1 MDNCILQSRRHFL
14 QKGKVRATGTS
25 LFLLMLLL
33 AFSGTMKADEVTIG
47 SLDGA
52 ANNSYLPMNSVYNY
66 SYTQQIYTAEEI
78 GVSGT
83 INSITVWMY
92 GNENLYTMPFNIY
105 MKEVD
110 KNEFSGYTDW
120 VTVAATDMVYT
131 GSVTVHNTE
140 AEAYTFTLDNPF
152 TYSGTGNLLVAFNN
166 TTGQWKGGLNG
177 MVFGASGDAVRAI
190 YARQDGTAYDPYD
203 PTFSANS
210 TTYQR
215 NVITLSMTAGGG
227 GAPAELTVYDGTTT
241 NGYVPFYGFYA
252 DGYLRAQYVMPASDL
267 ADMKGGTIN
276 SMTFYL
282 SSVATEALTG
292 TFEVYMTEVN
302 YTEISAFIDPAE
314 ATTVYT
320 GIMDPTTEEMVVVFD
335 SPYSYGGGNLLIG
348 FDQITMGNYKSA
360 TFYGETVSGAS
371 VQGYSYSAL
380 GSINPTQRNF
390 LPKTTFAYTA
400 AGGGGTFAEIIDFE
414 EGVLPEGWTVE
425 GNGSWQVGVGDYSTS
440 TGTHGGSYNALCKHS
455 SSGNSTYLVSPA
467 MNFNG
472 GISGTLNCWFVN
484 RSWAGDIDGFGVY
497 YRVNG
502 GSWNELY
509 YTTSAH
515 STWTEMSI
523 ELTGFAADYQLG
535 FLMYDSYGYGVGL
548 DDIEINV
555 ELGGGPVGPAGPTIV
570 GNPETIEFGYR
581 PIGYWMEPL
590 LFELVNTGTE
600 GTITSVEPTD
610 AFFELDVEVPFTL
623 AKNES
628 LMGVITTGSTATAG
642 EINAQ
647 LAVQYEGEGLN
658 GSATAYVDVTAT
670 AYDAVSPDVW
680 ELAEEVTSF
689 PFQTT
694 TTTDDLYL
702 NYNLPGI
709 KPESKDA
716 VYKVTFDNDVLLSAG
731 TNGANHVTKVYSEGF
746 NGEGGPG
753 QSNYYTYNGP
763 EVGPGPVNMWFS
775 YDYTGSNTWFGTSA
789 GGGMYFGYK
798 IPVAKIQE
806 LGLENA
812 SIYTLEAAAREAV
825 PYDAYIMEGGTSPED
840 ATLVSYTSM
849 DFTPQATNF
858 FDLNLS
864 EPVAFNGQDMWV
876 IFYSTSAYAAYCG
889 RYPVDTENGQLWY
902 NTNGTWNGST
912 NYTPMIYAHFMEL
925 PSGRDVTVNLSDM
938 TLVANG
944 QGEVAEAEGRVKGL
958 PKSKMHLQ
966 RRPQNNRDGV
976 EIVFALTDSWGDG
989 WNGGYIQVAVDGTD
1003 TDQITLSE
1011 GASSTE
1017 TITVEQ
1023 GSHVALTW
1031 VAGPYDGEVSFTVSM
1046 GDETLYEVTEPSAGL
1061 LFEFDVPGG
1070 SNPTGPSYQVDN
1082 LYLPAGTYYV
1092 AVASTSEDFQVD
1104 MAIAEVPTPVQ
1115 AYVTAPYND
1124 EPNVEFPYIASW
1136 VLGDYT
1142 KEVQVLY
1149 GTDYP
1154 PTTTLIDWTSE
1165 LVEAAFLPELA
1176 HNRKYF
1182 FQVNE
1187 RNDTGTTE
1195 GEIISFTTPFD
1206 VPQNFTAVTPYLYEG
1221 DTAVFVWDAI
1231 EDEEF
1236 LEYHVSRVG
1245 WGQLHYNGLTETT
1258 IFDPN
1263 IEYNMNG
1270 YSYFVYAEY
1279 LNGISDSRS
1288 IVVYVSGN
1296 GTIEGTVYEQDGQT
1310 PIPGVTVSFHGY
1322 DEFNLEK
1329 SFSIVTD
1336 EAGEYSM
1343 DLLAGYYDTI
1353 WASCQG
1359 YQTKY
1364 YNDFVNLAYQDTISG
1379 IDFILDEVFAPVS
1392 EVIVNYNPDENDPN
1406 SPYVKIDWVN
1416 DNRAL
1421 NHYRVYRT
1429 DYDNDGPYSV
1439 YNTEM
1444 IAEVTGETSTIDEGW
1459 QNLNEGL
1466 YKYGVSCVYEG
1477 NRDAALSNLTE
1488 NFDEGMGRWTTYD
1501 ADGDGSCW
1509 MLGSQ
1514 AALVNNGHNGSADMM
1529 ISKSFEN
1536 GQSICPDNYLISPLV
1551 HISQFSEFSFW
1562 ACAQDA
1568 NYAGEYFQLMFSPG
1582 SELNQYGFVA
1592 VAGWS
1597 LDSRDLNRGERN
1609 SRAQGT
1615 WYKFEADLTQFAGQ
1629 EGYIAIRHC
1638 QSCGNFYLDIDDVEL
1653 FDANAQVDRES
1664 EIVWS
1669 DPIGKDMYLG
1679 EGEVNVTIAP
1689 NSGDSPAGATLTIV
1703 NLSEPE
1709 YVLDPVTFDETGY
1722 YAWGIFRKGE
1732 YELTIEMEGYET
1744 IVATES
1750 IWAPTDLYYYI
1761 GEIMLPVANLQVS
1774 SSGYATWDALEQGGR
1789 HFTGNFL
1796 IEVYSSS
1803 GWLVWSDYTT
1813 ETEVQISEDELY
1825 DGLFTV
1831 EVSKEYSSGFMSVP
1845 LTKTFQY
1852 KSCGHYPGV
1861 NNFYAKM
1868 VDEGVYMSWN
1878 YPEFDT
1884 TTRANRET
1892 WDLLNYFSATSGYQY
1907 GIATD
1912 GNYIYTSSW
1921 SASSTSQFYKY
1932 DMNGNF
1938 IEEFNI
1944 DGSGQIRDLTYDG
1957 TYFYGVANANTIY
1970 CLDLAN
1976 HALVGTITSA
1986 YGTMR
1991 CCTYDS
1997 QRDGFW
2003 VVGNWSGNLSLVD
2016 RSGNVVFT
2024 GPTPTSASGVA
2035 YYMDRNGGEHV
2046 LISNNGNGYVYDYNI
2061 ATSTIDANYVCDLST
2076 IPGYAGSTGG
2086 CHVGY
2091 YNGKLAFFA
2100 DIQQGPQLIGIF
2112 ELEESLD
2119 MEYHTIMSANI
2130 YYNGELVDNIGP
2142 DQANYTFVGEEY
2154 EQGDVYSIE
2163 LLFEDHLHGCVQ
2175 DAYMLSKF
2183 DVLVTNMYAHHP
2195 DEYTTYA
2202 EPCGT
2207 ILGLGEYLELDTCTL
2222 IVVPDEEHSFNYWYN
2237 VLTGE
2242 YVYGDTITFVVDY
2255 YHRAYLAYFEY
2266 LIHEQNTEFVPG
2278 WNWWS
2283 TYIEQ
2288 NNNNGFEQMTTQ
2300 LNSNGSMITSQTAFA
2315 QSYGDYG
2322 YYGSLNSLTNESMYK
2337 VKLVDAVGVY
2347 AVMSGHYVDVDAHPI
2362 TLSKGWNWVGYMLP
2376 YGNALDYVFSNME
2389 PSDGD
2394 MVKTQYAYANYYEGY
2409 GWYGS
2414 LSGVWNG
2421 EGLMYKS
2428 VNDEDVTFTLP
2439 QFNKGSEFKEN
2450 LRGNH
2455 WTVNHND
2462 YPNNMTVMAVVKLN
2476 DEELQS
2482 ENYEIGAFVNGVCRG
2497 SIPLLYV
2504 EPIDRYVAFLTISGE
2519 SDEELTFG
2527 LYNATTDEERFDSET
2542 TLTFV
2547 SDAMVGGFEN
2557 PFEIN
2562 FRGTTG
2568 LNELSASMRLYPNPV
2583 AQGGQIS
2590 INLAAQPVRIE
2601 ILNALGEVVVVENEI
2616 QQPINIAA
2624 PTTPG
2629 VYTVRVITESKGVV
2643 SHKIIVK

>member
-52 ANNSYLPMNSVYNY
+52 ANNSYLPMNSLYNY
-66 SYTQQIYTAEEI
+66 SYTQQIYTADEI
-78 GVSGT
+78 GMAGT
-83 INSITVWMY
+83 INSITMWLY
-92 GNENLYTMPFNIY
+92 GNANLVEMPFNIY
-105 MKEVD
+105 MVEVD
-110 KNEFSGYTDW
+110 KASFLSTTDW
-120 VTVAATDMVYT
+120 VTVAETDIVYT
-131 GSVTVHNTE
+131 GSIHVTNTE
-140 AEAYTFTLDNPF
+140 AQAFTFTLDTPF
-152 TYSGTGNLLVAFNN
+152 HYSGTGNLLIAFNN
-166 TTGQWKGGLNG
+166 LTGTWKSGLNG
-177 MVFGASGDAVRAI
+177 MVFDAGDSVTRAI
-190 YARQDGTAYDPYD
+190 YARQDSGAYDPYN
-203 PTFSANS
+203 PTFNAASY
-210 TTYQR
+210 TTLR
-215 NVITLSMTAGGG
+215 DVVVFDITSGGG

-241 NGYVPFYGFYA
+241 NGNVPVYGFYA
-252 DGYLRAQYVMPASDL
+252 DAYLKCEMLYPADIL
-267 ADMKGGTIN
+267 ADMAGGTIN
-276 SMTFYL
+276 QMTFYASQ
-282 SSVATEALTG
+282 SSVNWGTSFQVIMADAIGDATINGYYGLSVCTVVYEGALSI
-292 TFEVYMTEVN
+292 VDN
-302 YTEISAFIDPAE
+302 Q
-314 ATTVYT
+314 
-320 GIMDPTTEEMVVVFD
+320 MVVTFD
-335 SPYSYGGGNLLIG
+335 SPFKYNGGNLVVG
-348 FDQITMGNYKSA
+348 VYQTNTGSYITS
-360 TFYGETVSGAS
+360 TWYGETVSGAS
-371 VQGYSYSAL
+371 VSGYNYSGLDAIT
-380 GSINPTQRNF
+380 SATQQNF
-390 LPKTTFAYTA
+390 LPKTKF
-400 AGGGGTFAEIIDFE
+400 D
-414 EGVLPEGWTVE
+414 
-425 GNGSWQVGVGDYSTS
+425 
-440 TGTHGGSYNALCKHS
+440 
-455 SSGNSTYLVSPA
+455 
-467 MNFNG
+467 
-472 GISGTLNCWFVN
+472 
-484 RSWAGDIDGFGVY
+484 
-497 YRVNG
+497 
-502 GSWNELY
+502 
-509 YTTSAH
+509 YTTA
-515 STWTEMSI
+515 
-523 ELTGFAADYQLG
+523 
-535 FLMYDSYGYGVGL
+535 
-548 DDIEINV
+548 
-555 ELGGGPVGPAGPTIV
+555 GGGPVGPAGPTIA

-581 PIGYWMEPL
+581 PNGYWMEPL

-849 DFTPQATNF
+849 DFTPQATYF

-944 QGEVAEAEGRVKGL
+944 QGEVAEAEGNVMGVSKGQIAQA
-958 PKSKMHLQ
+958 H
-966 RRPQNNRDGV
+966 RGNRDVQTLIEEGF
-976 EIVFALTDSWGDG
+976 EGGSMPTGWTQEGDG
-989 WNGGYIQVAVDGTD
+989 TWSIGSGDYSTSTGSANGDYNAL
-1003 TDQITLSE
+1003 ITHSTSGNNTYLITPAMDLSN
-1011 GASSTE
+1011 ATS
-1017 TITVEQ
+1017 
-1023 GSHVALTW
+1023 A
-1031 VAGPYDGEVSFTVSM
+1031 TVSCNYINRSWS
-1046 GDETLYEVTEPSAGL
+1046 GDIDGFGIYYRVEGGDWNELFYTTTAHSAYTQCEVELEGMAANYQIGFKHYDSYGYGVGL
-1061 LFEFDVPGG
+1061 DDVVVTADITTGG
-1070 SNPTGPSYQVDN
+1070 GNTPTVAYQIEDMYV
-1082 LYLPAGTYYV
+1082 PAGTYYV
-1092 AVASTSEDFQVD
+1092 VVASTTDNFQVD

-1115 AYVTAPYND
+1115 AYVTAPYNN
-1124 EPNVEFPYIASW
+1124 EPDVEFPYIASW

-1142 KEVQVLY
+1142 KEMQVLY

-1165 LVEAAFLPELA
+1165 LVESAFLPELP
-1176 HNRKYF
+1176 HNRMF
-1182 FQVNE
+1182 FIQVNE
-1187 RNDTGTTE
+1187 RNETGTTE

-1206 VPQNFTAVTPYLYEG
+1206 LPQNFAAVTPYIYEG
-1221 DTAVFVWDAI
+1221 DTAVFTWDAI
-1231 EDEEF
+1231 EDDEF
-1236 LEYHVSRVG
+1236 LGYRVARVG
-1245 WGQLHYNGLTETT
+1245 WGSLHANLLTETT
-1258 IFDPN
+1258 VSDPN
-1263 IEYNMNG
+1263 IVYNMNG
-1270 YSYFVYAEY
+1270 YLYYIEAVYENGSVSSNYYTVYA
-1279 LNGISDSRS
+1279 
-1288 IVVYVSGN
+1288 SGN
-1296 GTIEGTVYEQDGQT
+1296 GTIQGTVYEQDGQT

-1488 NFDEGMGRWTTYD
+1488 NFDEGTGRWTTYD

-1568 NYAGEYFQLMFSPG
+1568 NYAGEYFQVMFSPG

-1732 YELTIEMEGYET
+1732 YELTIEMEDYET

-1813 ETEVQISEDELY
+1813 ETEVQIPEDELY

-2547 SDAMVGGFEN
+2547 ADAMIGGFEN

-2583 AQGGQIS
+2583 AQGEQIS